1 MSARTVV
8 LIHGMFMTPLCW
20 EKWTPFC
27 QERGLKVLV
36 PAWPLHDRSVAEQRQ
51 RHPSAELAAL
61 SLGEVL
67 AQLRGLVAGLPEP
80 PILIGHSMGG
90 LLVQLLLQEGLGAVG
105 IAIDSAPPKG
115 VLTTAW
121 SFLRS
126 NWPVINPL
134 ANLSVPVQMSL
145 DDFAYA
151 FAHTHSRAEQQALYE
166 RHVVPESRL
175 LGKGPITSAGQID
188 FAKPRAPLLLIAG
201 ELDRIIPAKL
211 NRSNFT
217 RYQKQAAR
225 SGAVTAYKEFA
236 GRTHWIIDE
245 TGWQEVASFA
255 LSWADAQLSKAS

>member
-1 MSARTVV
+1 
-8 LIHGMFMTPLCW
+8 
-20 EKWTPFC
+20 
-27 QERGLKVLV
+27 
-36 PAWPLHDRSVAEQRQ
+36 
-51 RHPSAELAAL
+51 
-61 SLGEVL
+61 
-67 AQLRGLVAGLPEP
+67 
-80 PILIGHSMGG
+80 
-90 LLVQLLLQEGLGAVG
+90 
-105 IAIDSAPPKG
+105 
-115 VLTTAW
+115 
-121 SFLRS
+121 
-126 NWPVINPL
+126 VINPL